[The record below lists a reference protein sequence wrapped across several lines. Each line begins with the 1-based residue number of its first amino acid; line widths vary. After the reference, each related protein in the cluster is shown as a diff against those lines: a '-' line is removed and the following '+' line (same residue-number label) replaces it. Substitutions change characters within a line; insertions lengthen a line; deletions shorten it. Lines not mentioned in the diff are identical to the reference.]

1 MHGRTLLLVVWS
13 ERAHGQLQR
22 RFLLPVGF
30 KLCIG
35 HRPLSRGFVLPHTR
49 GMCSVRGGNSVG
61 GGRHYVLSVPGQ
73 YVCICQRA
81 DCVHCVWNWDLFW
94 KRVDILLESYQCVR
108 HRSLMFFFWICL
120 FTCTEHKLSDS
131 LPLIPWCIFR
141 FVSCP
146 SLIQHDLRSRTAP
159 ERLIV

>member
-13 ERAHGQLQR
+13 ERARGQLQR

-61 GGRHYVLSVPGQ
+61 GGRHIVLSVPGQ
-73 YVCICQRA
+73 HVCICQRA
-81 DCVHCVWNWDLFW
+81 DCVHCMWSGNLFW
-94 KRVDILLESYQCVR
+94 KRIDIMLESDECVR
-108 HRSLMFFFWICL
+108 HRSCVLV
-120 FTCTEHKLSDS
+120 LSLHLLQTLIFSITLLAYISNRVAFSAYLARPDS
-131 LPLIPWCIFR
+131 
-141 FVSCP
+141 
-146 SLIQHDLRSRTAP
+146 T
-159 ERLIV
+159 